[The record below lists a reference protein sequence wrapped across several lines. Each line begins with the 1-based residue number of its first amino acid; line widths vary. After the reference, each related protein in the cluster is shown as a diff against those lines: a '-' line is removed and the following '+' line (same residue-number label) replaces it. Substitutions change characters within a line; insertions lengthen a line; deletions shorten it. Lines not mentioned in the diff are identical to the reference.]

1 MQALATFSSSDSS
14 AADVQELYALHA
26 PALRA
31 ALRRLTDRRADAED
45 LLQETFVIALGHSR
59 RLLQADSPRAW
70 LYGIALKVAA
80 GHRRRAW
87 LKGVLGLESAREAA
101 HAGPGPEAAV
111 EQRQAERLVQQALEV
126 LSPKKREVFVLFEL
140 EGLSGPEI
148 AAAVGCPL
156 KTVWTR
162 LFHARRDF
170 ATQLKTLTG
179 AAP

>member
-1 MQALATFSSSDSS
+1 MEALATFPGSDAG
-14 AADVQELYALHA
+14 AADVQGLYAVHA

-31 ALRRLTDRRADAED
+31 ALRRLTDGRADAED
-45 LLQETFVIALGHSR
+45 LLQETFVIALGQPQ
-59 RLLQADSPRAW
+59 RLLRADSPRAW
-70 LYGIALKVAA
+70 LYGIAVKVAA

-87 LKGVLGLESAREAA
+87 FKGLLGLEAARDAA
-101 HAGPGPEAAV
+101 HAGRGPEAAAQ
-111 EQRQAERLVQQALEV
+111 QRQAERLVQRALEV

-162 LFHARRDF
+162 LFHARREF
-170 ATQLKTLTG
+170 AARLQALTG
-179 AAP
+179 AEP